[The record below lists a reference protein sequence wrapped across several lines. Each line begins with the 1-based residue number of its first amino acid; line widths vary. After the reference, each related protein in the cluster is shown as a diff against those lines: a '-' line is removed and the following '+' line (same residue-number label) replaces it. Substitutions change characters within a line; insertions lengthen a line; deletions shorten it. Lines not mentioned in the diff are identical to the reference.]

1 MNDIRRKLKKVLP
14 TFIYQPLKKQL
25 DEGRWRKLQSA
36 TSRAEIFSLI
46 YKDKMWGGS
55 DDFYSGHG
63 SADPQLVEP
72 YIAAVSAFLSDL
84 PTAPDV
90 CDFGCGDF
98 RVGQKVRPLCAGYV
112 GADVVPELI
121 ERNKERFADL
131 NVDFRVVDI
140 VTDDL
145 PEGEVAFIREVL
157 QHLSNAEIEAV
168 LPKLAK
174 FRYVVVTEDLPQG
187 DFLANVDKPASFD
200 IRATLGSGVD
210 LEKAPFDFPVKS
222 AKVICEVTYG
232 SALLR
237 TTVYEPA

>member
-14 TFIYQPLKKQL
+14 TFIYRPLKRRL
-25 DEGRWRKLQSA
+25 DEGRWRKLESA
-36 TSRAEIFSLI
+36 SSRAEIFSLI

-63 SADPQLVEP
+63 SADPQIVEP
-72 YIAAVSAFLSDL
+72 YLAAVRTFLGDL
-84 PTAPDV
+84 PTPPDV

-98 RVGQKVRPLCAGYV
+98 RVGQKVRPLCGCYV

-121 ERNKERFADL
+121 DRNKQRFADL
-131 NVDFRVVDI
+131 EVDFRVVDI

-145 PEGEVAFIREVL
+145 PEGDVAFIREVL
-157 QHLSNAEIEAV
+157 QHLSNAEIQSV

-174 FRYVVVTEDLPQG
+174 FRFVVVTEDLPQG
-187 DFLANVDKPASFD
+187 EFIANADKPAGFD
-200 IRATLGSGVD
+200 IRASRGSGVD
-210 LEKAPFDFPVKS
+210 LAQEPFAFAVKS
-222 AKVICEVTYG
+222 AKVICEVPHGT
-232 SALLR
+232 ALLR